1 MQPAIVINGRFLTQP
16 MTGVQRFAVEAIK
29 AIDGLIDSG
38 EYASLDGH
46 IEILA
51 PAGAREF
58 PLRHIPVR
66 RCGIGRGYFW
76 EQMELPLHVRGRF
89 LVNLCILGPL
99 LVRHQMVVVHDATVR
114 ALPWNFSPSFRA
126 VYNFLIPNLCRRSR
140 CAVTV
145 SEFSRRELGKW
156 YGLDYTK
163 MPVCFEGGD
172 HLADLAPD
180 RSIVERLGLAGRKF
194 FLTVGIGRNKNVEN
208 LIEAFHRAGLP
219 DTALVLTGK
228 RYGWNGGMIS
238 PANMDG
244 VIQAGHVNDAE
255 LRALYEQAVA
265 LTFPSRYE
273 GFGLPPV
280 EAMTCGCPVIISDQ
294 PALVEV
300 AGGAALQCGP
310 DDVDALAGLMRQV
323 HDDAPLR
330 TKMIDAGRVRAAKF
344 TWRATARILLDLCLS
359 FSAGNEVER
368 ASIKTAHVSSARP

>member
-16 MTGVQRFAVEAIK
+16 MTGVQRFAFEAIK
-29 AIDGLIDSG
+29 AIDALIGSG
-38 EYASLDGH
+38 DYASLDGH

-51 PAGAREF
+51 PSGARAYS
-58 PLRHIPVR
+58 LRHIPVR
-66 RCGIGRGYFW
+66 HCGIGRGYFW
-76 EQMELPLHVRGRF
+76 EQIELPLHTRGRF

-99 LVRHQMVVVHDATVR
+99 LLRHQMVVVHDATVR
-114 ALPWNFSPSFRA
+114 AFPRNFSPSFRA
-126 VYNFLIPNLCRRSR
+126 VYNFLIPNLCRRSQ

-156 YGLDYTK
+156 YGLDDGR

-172 HLADLAPD
+172 HLADVSPD

-208 LIEAFHRAGLP
+208 LIEAFHRAALP

-228 RYGWNGGMIS
+228 RYGWNSGIIS

-244 VIQAGHVNDAE
+244 VIQAGHVDDAE
-255 LRALYEQAVA
+255 LRALYERALA

-273 GFGLPPV
+273 GFGLPPI
-280 EAMTCGCPVIISDQ
+280 EAMTCGCPVIISTQ

-300 AGGAALQCGP
+300 AGDAALQCGP
-310 DDVDALAGLMRQV
+310 DDVDALAGLMCRV
-323 HDDAPLR
+323 HDDAGLR
-330 TKMIDAGRVRAAKF
+330 IKMIEAGRARAAQF
-344 TWRATARILLDLCLS
+344 TWRSTARILLDLCLACC
-359 FSAGNEVER
+359 AGKEADR
-368 ASIKTAHVSSARP
+368 ASLKTPRISSVRT

>member
-29 AIDGLIDSG
+29 AIDGLIDDG
-38 EYASLDGH
+38 EYAALDGH
-46 IEILA
+46 IEILV

-66 RCGIGRGYFW
+66 HCGIGRGYFW
-76 EQMELPLHVRGRF
+76 EQIELPLHARGRF

-99 LVRHQMVVVHDATVR
+99 VVRHQMVVIHDATVR

-145 SEFSRRELGKW
+145 SEFSRCELGKW
-156 YGLDYTK
+156 YGLDNSR

-172 HLADLAPD
+172 HLADVTPD
-180 RSIVERLGLAGRKF
+180 RSIVDRLGLDGRQF

-208 LIEAFHRAGLP
+208 LIEAFHRAALP

-228 RYGWNGGMIS
+228 RYAWNGGMIS

-255 LRALYEQAVA
+255 LRALYERALA

-273 GFGLPPV
+273 GFGLPPI
-280 EAMTCGCPVIISDQ
+280 EAMTCGCPVIISEQ

-300 AGGAALQCGP
+300 AGDAALRCGA
-310 DDVDALAGLMRQV
+310 DEVDALAGLMRRV
-323 HDDAPLR
+323 RDDASLR
-330 TKMIDAGRVRAAKF
+330 TKMIEAGRARAAQF
-344 TWRATARILLDLCLS
+344 TWRSTARILLDLCLS
-359 FSAGNEVER
+359 CCAGNEAGR
-368 ASIKTAHVSSARP
+368 TPIRTHRVSSVRT

>member
-1 MQPAIVINGRFLTQP
+1 
-16 MTGVQRFAVEAIK
+16 MTGVQRFAFETIK

-38 EYASLDGH
+38 EYAALDGH

-51 PAGAREF
+51 PAGARAF
-58 PLRHIPVR
+58 PLRHIPVHH
-66 RCGIGRGYFW
+66 CGIGRGYFW
-76 EQMELPLHVRGRF
+76 EQIELPLHARGRF
-89 LVNLCILGPL
+89 LINLCILGPL
-99 LVRHQMVVVHDATVR
+99 LLRHQMVVVHDATVR

-126 VYNFLIPNLCRRSR
+126 VYNFLIPNLCRRSQ

-156 YGLDYTK
+156 YGLDAGR

-172 HLADLAPD
+172 HLSDVTPD
-180 RSIVERLGLAGRKF
+180 RSIVDRLDLAGRKF

-208 LIEAFHRAGLP
+208 LIEAFHRAALP

-228 RYGWNGGMIS
+228 RYAWNGGMIS

-255 LRALYEQAVA
+255 LHALYEQALA

-273 GFGLPPV
+273 GFGLPPI
-280 EAMTCGCPVIISDQ
+280 EAMTCGCPVIISTQ

-300 AGGAALQCGP
+300 AGDAALQCNP
-310 DDVDALAGLMRQV
+310 NDVDALAGLMRQV
-323 HDDAPLR
+323 HDNAGLR
-330 TKMIDAGRVRAAKF
+330 TKMIEAGRARAAQF
-344 TWRATARILLDLCLS
+344 TWRSTARILLDLSLACC
-359 FSAGNEVER
+359 AGKEADR
-368 ASIKTAHVSSARP
+368 AALKTTRISSART